1 MKVLKHVILVLIIA
15 AALVAGA
22 IAGIQQL
29 QEGLGATALH
39 EPGVWGLYVV
49 CFAYFLGLGAGALTV
64 ASVAI
69 HFGREQYRPVARA
82 ASVVALAALMLA
94 GIFITADLG
103 RPEKAHLMVTK
114 MQLRSPLFWDF
125 VILNALI
132 GVAAL
137 YTFVPLRARL
147 IEKGGTIGTLLDSKL
162 KVSAGASRI
171 VGLLAG
177 PMIVIIPVLY
187 LVTARV
193 FSSLQAR
200 PAWHTAS
207 LAPTFL
213 VSALLSG
220 LAAVAIVT
228 HLIGGFR
235 ATDTGKQAARVIAGG
250 LLVIIVVDIV
260 LFFVPLATMQ
270 QFDTSAQAGGA
281 GHLSGGMVFEL
292 IVGLLLPFA
301 LIAAAW
307 KRAPQLVAAPCVL
320 ILVGVL
326 AKRWHIIISGS
337 LHRNLPLPT
346 GTYSPNGVELGV
358 SAGIIGLGLLVVYV
372 LMLLMAR
379 PAPEIG
385 VAGGNSALSAAAQ
398 IDGGQ

>member
-1 MKVLKHVILVLIIA
+1 MKVLTHLILVLIIA
-15 AALVAGA
+15 AALVAGL
-22 IAGIQQL
+22 IAGLAQFK
-29 QEGLGATALH
+29 EGLGATALH

-49 CFAYFLGLGAGALTV
+49 CFAYFTGLGAGALTV

-69 HFGREQYRPVARA
+69 RSGREQYRPVARA
-82 ASVVALAALMLA
+82 GSVVALAALMLA

-103 RPEKAHLMVTK
+103 RPEKAYLMVTE

-147 IEKGGTIGTLLDSKL
+147 IEKGGAIGSLLDSKL
-162 KVSAGASRI
+162 KASVGASRI

-200 PAWHTAS
+200 PQWHTAS

-228 HLIGGFR
+228 YLVGGFR
-235 ATDTGKQAARVIAGG
+235 APDTGEQAVRVIAGG
-250 LLVIIVVDIV
+250 LLVIIVVDVV
-260 LFFVPLATMQ
+260 LFFVPFVTMQ
-270 QFDTSAQAGGA
+270 QFDTSAQAGGV
-281 GHLSGGMVFEL
+281 GHLSGEMVFEL
-292 IVGLLLPFA
+292 LVGLLLPFV
-301 LIAAAW
+301 LIAATRR
-307 KRAPQLVAAPCVL
+307 RARQLLATPCVL

-326 AKRWHIIISGS
+326 VKRWHIVISGS
-337 LHRNLPLPT
+337 LHRNLPLPAS
-346 GTYSPNGVELGV
+346 TYSPNGVELGV
-358 SAGIIGLGLLVVYV
+358 SAGIIGFGLLVVYV

-379 PAPEIG
+379 PVPALDG
-385 VAGGNSALSAAAQ
+385 SGGTAARVRSS
-398 IDGGQ
+398 